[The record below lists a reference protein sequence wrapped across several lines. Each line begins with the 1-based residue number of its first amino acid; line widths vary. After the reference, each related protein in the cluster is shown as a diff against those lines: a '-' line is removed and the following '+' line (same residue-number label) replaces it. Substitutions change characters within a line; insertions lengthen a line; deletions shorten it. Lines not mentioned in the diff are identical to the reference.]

1 MKSSTICIILILSIT
16 CHRSHSVSI
25 AAADS
30 MVSIGNP
37 DLHNVEGS
45 HVQEPLARSR
55 RHLGLSLCIY
65 CCKCCRYKGCGY
77 CCRT

>member
-1 MKSSTICIILILSIT
+1 MKNKMMMMIVVFLFMK
-16 CHRSHSVSI
+16 
-25 AAADS
+25 ADS

>member
-1 MKSSTICIILILSIT
+1 MKSFALCIILIVSML
-16 CHRSHSVSI
+16 CHCSQSVSKNENR
-25 AAADS
+25 S
-30 MVSIGNP
+30 MISSGNLP
-37 DLHNVEGS
+37 QMEESSL
-45 HVQEPLARSR
+45 QEPLARGR